1 MLNKVIVENY
11 KSLAEFSMDFAES
24 SCAFISGVNGIGK
37 STLFEVL
44 TLIREVSALGS
55 ALVDATGAFRVMGGT
70 VTRWKSEAKH
80 QSFALTM
87 TLDGAEYHHRLVF
100 DAETPL
106 GRPRIR
112 HEHLECDGVPLYD
125 CREGKLTIYNDGG
138 TPKVN
143 FHVDWEKSFMASIA
157 ERPENTKLIRF
168 RKGLFRLLYVRPNPF
183 VMASTSPHEVTYPEQ
198 DLRNFVSWLRH
209 LKQSGS
215 DEVYNELL
223 EKLKLVVPGLCSL
236 TLADIGDRAK
246 ELFVEIKATERTPR
260 LRYAF
265 SELSEGQRL
274 LIALYTVLTFET
286 KEEVILCL
294 DEPDNFL
301 SIAEVAPLIATIQDC
316 CDENVALQ
324 VIVAS
329 HHPEFY
335 KRIGLNQGYVFTAS
349 PSESVVAHRMNTL
362 LRNEAEILPVDEIFA
377 RGWEGR

>member
-1 MLNKVIVENY
+1 MLNKVVVENY
-11 KSLAEFSMDFAES
+11 KNLAEFSMDFAES
-24 SCAFISGVNGIGK
+24 PCAFISGENGSGK

-55 ALVDATGAFRVMGGT
+55 ALVDDTGAFRVMGRT
-70 VTRWKSEAKH
+70 ITRWKPEAKH
-80 QSFALTM
+80 QSFVLTM
-87 TLDGAEYHHRLVF
+87 TLDGAKYHHRLVF
-100 DAETPL
+100 DAATPL
-106 GRPRIR
+106 GRPRIH

-125 CREGKLTIYNDGG
+125 CREGKLTIYNDAGN
-138 TPKVN
+138 PKVN

-168 RKGLFRLLYVRPNPF
+168 RKGLLRLLYVRPNPF
-183 VMASTSPHEVTYPEQ
+183 VMTSTSPYEVTYPEQ

-215 DEVYNELL
+215 DDHYNELL
-223 EKLKLVVPGLCSL
+223 EKLNLVIPGLCSL
-236 TLADIGDRAK
+236 TLADVGDRAK
-246 ELFVEIKATERTPR
+246 ELLVEIKAAEQIPR

-286 KEEVILCL
+286 KGGAILCL

-335 KRIGLNQGYVFTAS
+335 KRIGLNHGYVFTAS
-349 PSESVVAHRMNTL
+349 PSESVVAYRMNKL
-362 LRNEAEILPVDEIFA
+362 LRNEAAVLPVDEIFA